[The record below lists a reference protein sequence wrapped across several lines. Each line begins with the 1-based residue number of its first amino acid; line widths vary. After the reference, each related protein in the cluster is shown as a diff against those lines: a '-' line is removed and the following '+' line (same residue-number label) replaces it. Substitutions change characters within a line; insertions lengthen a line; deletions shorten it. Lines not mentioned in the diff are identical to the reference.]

1 MPGHER
7 RRTRPPEHKSL
18 AAKYAPK
25 GFTQNP
31 LAAAKARAAA
41 AAAAGPVTPAN
52 AKKPAGKAD
61 HELTI
66 IDETGSA
73 TAAGSK
79 QASAKAEAKAA
90 KKVAGPQLDSSGQ
103 VYITLAQVL
112 KKYNLATTG
121 GAAKHAV
128 RAGGITVNG
137 TPEARPG
144 RKLHTGDVVT
154 VGEQTVTIDL
164 LAQKNPEL

>member
-41 AAAAGPVTPAN
+41 AAAAGPVTPT
-52 AKKPAGKAD
+52 KKPAGKAD
-61 HELTI
+61 HELTN
-66 IDETGSA
+66 IDETVSA
-73 TAAGSK
+73 MATDGK
-79 QASAKAEAKAA
+79 QASTKAA

-112 KKYNLATTG
+112 KKYHLATTG

-144 RKLHTGDVVT
+144 RKLHTGDVVII
-154 VGEQTVTIDL
+154 GEQTVTIDL
-164 LAQKNPEL
+164 LAQKNTEL